1 MEDKI
6 TKTPNEI
13 LGTTIVEALISEGV
27 LSKDAAKDFQRNIIA
42 GRTKESDWK
51 VELESALKKESDGK

>member
-6 TKTPNEI
+6 EKSPSQALGEEI
-13 LGTTIVEALISEGV
+13 VKALIEEN
-27 LSKDAAKDFQRNIIA
+27 LLTKDAAKTFQTNLIA

-51 VELESALKKESDGK
+51 VELESALKEEENGK